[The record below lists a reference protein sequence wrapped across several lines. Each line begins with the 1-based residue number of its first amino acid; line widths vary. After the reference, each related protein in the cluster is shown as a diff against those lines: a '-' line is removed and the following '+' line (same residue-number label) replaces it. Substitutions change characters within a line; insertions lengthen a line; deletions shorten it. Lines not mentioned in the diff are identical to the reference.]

1 MHKLRKNYAVL
12 GFLIVLILIMFSIV
26 IFYIR
31 IAKEKSAQ
39 GTTTQVKDVTNPIVQ
54 EQIPTS
60 VVNVKYGVI
69 IGGYEGF
76 YVFDVEKKEII
87 TSVTTGSYVNDAQI
101 YEDYLYLVDR
111 EGLKIYD
118 FSDPQEVALL
128 NSYSTF
134 GDSLSVT
141 TNGELLFVADGENGL
156 ISFDLKDKVYIRLK
170 EHIRVPG
177 MVTQV
182 EMFEKYLFVIGPGLG
197 IRVYQINEDQTV
209 EEINYYDQLIS
220 PRMISLSKDFFVV
233 NDDLLGIQIFKTK
246 DLITTKKNDIK
257 PLYIWNED
265 AFSIQLVDESLY
277 FSTNNGVYK
286 RNLESLETQEIIT
299 GQFSRPNI
307 LVNDGFIYLTNNE
320 DGLYIYDLDTKKLL
334 KYINTVDSIDDF
346 VVLES
351 GVLIDE
357 GGKIVYLDKQ
367 KEKLWEKRYT
377 GSLIKG
383 EKGFYELNENI
394 VNFYGATNTITKSFP
409 ENIKRIKETEEG
421 VFVIAQE
428 NVYSFFDGTKVF
440 VGKAQDIE
448 VIDNFAYIAEE
459 DKITEFN
466 FLTGKS
472 SFKFYSKDYIDQ
484 IHSTSDGFILLT
496 EKGVFRVDFNFNIID
511 YFSFDYS
518 PDIIIM
524 NDKYIFYSVGSQ
536 LTIVDVSNF
545 DLNRMINL
553 DLPILS
559 MDCKDGYL
567 YISYSSKGITRYNI
581 TDKLQLVDE
590 EVVVNIFTAKNM
602 VF

>member
-60 VVNVKYGVI
+60 VVNVKYGV
-69 IGGYEGF
+69 
-76 YVFDVEKKEII
+76 
-87 TSVTTGSYVNDAQI
+87 VTTGSYVNDAQI

>member
-1 MHKLRKNYAVL
+1 MRKISKNYNVL
-12 GFLIVLILIMFSIV
+12 GFLIVLILIMTSIV

-31 IAKEKSAQ
+31 IAKERSAQ
-39 GTTTQVKDVTNPIVQ
+39 ESTTQVKDVTTPIVQ

-60 VVNVKYGVI
+60 VVGAKYGVI

-76 YVFDVEKKEII
+76 YVFDVGKKEIVA
-87 TSVTTGSYVNDAQI
+87 SVTTGSYVNDAQI
-101 YEDYLYLVDR
+101 YGNYLYLVDR

-118 FSDPQEVALL
+118 FSDPQELTLL

-141 TNGELLFVADGENGL
+141 TNGELVFVADGENGL

-170 EHIRVPG
+170 EHIHVPG

-197 IRVYQINEDQTV
+197 MKIYEINEDQTI

-220 PRMISLSKDFFVV
+220 PRMISLDNDFFVV
-233 NDDLLGIQIFKTK
+233 NDDLLGILLFKME
-246 DLITTKKNDIK
+246 DLITAKNYDVK
-257 PLYIWNED
+257 PLYIWDED
-265 AFSIQLVDESLY
+265 AFSIQLVDGSLY

-286 RNLESLETQEIIT
+286 RNLESLETQEIII
-299 GQFSRPNI
+299 GQFARPNI
-307 LVNDGFIYLTNNE
+307 SITDGYIYLTNNE
-320 DGLYIYDLDTKKLL
+320 DGMYVYDLNTKKLL

-440 VGKAQDIE
+440 GGKARDIE
-448 VIDNFAYIAEE
+448 VIDNIAYIADE
-459 DKITEFN
+459 DKIIEFN
-466 FLTGKS
+466 FLTGKN

-484 IHSTSDGFILLT
+484 IHSISDGFILLT
-496 EKGVFRVDFNFNIID
+496 EKGVFRTDFNFNIID
-511 YFSFDYS
+511 YFSFNYS
-518 PDIIIM
+518 PDIIMM
-524 NDKYIFYSVGSQ
+524 NGKYIFYSIGSQ
-536 LTIVDVSNF
+536 LTIVDLSNF
-545 DLNRMINL
+545 DLNRIIHL

-559 MDCKDGYL
+559 MDYKNRYL
-567 YISYSSKGITRYNI
+567 YLSYPSKGITRYNI

-590 EVVVNIFTAKNM
+590 EVIVNIFTAKNI

>member
-1 MHKLRKNYAVL
+1 VRKIIKNYTIL
-12 GFLIVLILIMFSIV
+12 GFLIVLILIMTSVV
-26 IFYIR
+26 IFYIQ
-31 IAKEKSAQ
+31 IAKERSVQ
-39 GTTTQVKDVTNPIVQ
+39 GSSTQVEEVTNPIVQ
-54 EQIPTS
+54 EKIPIST
-60 VVNVKYGVI
+60 VNAKYGVI

-87 TSVTTGSYVNDAQI
+87 ASVTTGSYVNDAQI

-118 FSDPQEVALL
+118 FSDPQKVTLL

-134 GDSLSVT
+134 GDSLSVA

-170 EHIRVPG
+170 EHIRLRG

-197 IRVYQINEDQTV
+197 MKIYEVKEDRTV
-209 EEINYYDQLIS
+209 EEINHYDQLVS

-233 NDDLLGIQIFKTK
+233 NDDLMGIQIFETK
-246 DLITTKKNDIK
+246 DLTTTKKHDVK
-257 PLYIWNED
+257 PLYIWDED
-265 AFSIQLVDESLY
+265 AFSIHLADDLLY

-286 RNLESLETQEIIT
+286 RSLESLETQEIIT

-307 LVNDGFIYLTNNE
+307 MINDGYIYLTNNE
-320 DGLYIYDLDTKKLL
+320 DGLYIYDLNTKKLL
-334 KYINTVDSIDDF
+334 KYINTVDSIDEF
-346 VVLES
+346 VTLES

-357 GGKIVYLDKQ
+357 GGKIVYIDKQ
-367 KEKLWEKRYT
+367 KEKLWEKRYI
-377 GSLIKG
+377 GDLIKG
-383 EKGFYELNENI
+383 EKGFYELNENV
-394 VNFYGATNTITKSFP
+394 VNFYDATNTITKSFP
-409 ENIKRIKETEEG
+409 ENIVGIKETQEG

-428 NVYSFFDGTKVF
+428 NIYSFFDGTKVF
-440 VGKAQDIE
+440 VGMAQDIE
-448 VIDNFAYIAEE
+448 IIDNFAYIAEE
-459 DKITEFN
+459 DKIIEFN

-472 SFKFYSKDYIDQ
+472 SFKFYSKDHIEQ
-484 IHSTSDGFILLT
+484 IHSISDGFILLT
-496 EKGVFRVDFNFNIID
+496 EKGVFRTDVNFNIID

-518 PDIIIM
+518 PDIIAL
-524 NDKYIFYSVGSQ
+524 NDKYIFYSIGSQ
-536 LTIVDVSNF
+536 LTIVDLSSF
-545 DLNRMINL
+545 DLNRIINL

-559 MDCKDGYL
+559 MDCKNGYL

-602 VF
+602 IF

>member
-1 MHKLRKNYAVL
+1 MRKISKNYTVL
-12 GFLIVLILIMFSIV
+12 VFLVVLILIMFSIV

-31 IAKEKSAQ
+31 IAKEKSVQ
-39 GTTTQVKDVTNPIVQ
+39 GSTAQVKDVTNPIVQ

-60 VVNVKYGVI
+60 VVGVKYGVI

-76 YVFDVEKKEII
+76 YVFDVEKKE
-87 TSVTTGSYVNDAQI
+87 TVASVTTGSYVNDAQV
-101 YEDYLYLVDR
+101 YGDYLYLVDR

-170 EHIRVPG
+170 EHIRLPG

-197 IRVYQINEDQTV
+197 MKIYQINEDQTV

-220 PRMISLSKDFFVV
+220 PRMISLNNDFFVV
-233 NDDLLGIQIFKTK
+233 NDDLLGIQIFETK
-246 DLITTKKNDIK
+246 DLIKTKKHDVK
-257 PLYIWNED
+257 PLYVWNED
-265 AFSIQLVDESLY
+265 AFSIQLADDSLY

-286 RNLESLETQEIIT
+286 RSLESLETQEIIT
-299 GQFSRPNI
+299 GQFSRSNI
-307 LVNDGFIYLTNNE
+307 LVTEGYIYLTNNE

-357 GGKIVYLDKQ
+357 GGKIVYIDKQ

-383 EKGFYELNENI
+383 EKGFYELNENV
-394 VNFYGATNTITKSFP
+394 VNFYNATNTITKSFP
-409 ENIKRIKETEEG
+409 ENIKRIKETQEG
-421 VFVIAQE
+421 VFVIAEE
-428 NVYSFFDGTKVF
+428 NIYSFFDGTKVF
-440 VGKAQDIE
+440 VGMAQDIE

-459 DKITEFN
+459 DKVIEFN

-496 EKGVFRVDFNFNIID
+496 EKGVFRTDLNFNIIE

-518 PDIIIM
+518 PDIITL
-524 NDKYIFYSVGSQ
+524 NDKYIFYSIGSQ
-536 LTIVDVSNF
+536 LTIVDLSNF
-545 DLNRMINL
+545 DLNRIINL

-559 MDCKDGYL
+559 IDCKDGYL
-567 YISYSSKGITRYNI
+567 YLSYSSKGITRYNI

-590 EVVVNIFTAKNM
+590 EVVVNIFTAKNI

>member
-1 MHKLRKNYAVL
+1 VHKLRKNYAVL

-209 EEINYYDQLIS
+209 EEINYYDQLVS

-409 ENIKRIKETEEG
+409 ENIVGIKETQEG
-421 VFVIAQE
+421 VFVIAE
-428 NVYSFFDGTKVF
+428 ESIYSFFDGIKVF

-448 VIDNFAYIAEE
+448 VIDNIAYIAEE
-459 DKITEFN
+459 DKIIEFN

-472 SFKFYSKDYIDQ
+472 NFKFYSKDYIDQ

>member
-1 MHKLRKNYAVL
+1 MRKISKNYAVL

-31 IAKEKSAQ
+31 IAKEKSVQ
-39 GTTTQVKDVTNPIVQ
+39 GTTTQVKDVTTPIVQ
-54 EQIPTS
+54 KQIPIS
-60 VVNVKYGVI
+60 VVGVKYGVI

-76 YVFDVEKKEII
+76 YVFDVEEKESIA
-87 TSVTTGSYVNDAQI
+87 SVTTGSYVNDAQI
-101 YEDYLYLVDR
+101 YGDYLYLVDR

-170 EHIRVPG
+170 EHIRLPG

-197 IRVYQINEDQTV
+197 MKIYQINEDQTV

-220 PRMISLSKDFFVV
+220 PRMISLNNDFFVV
-233 NDDLLGIQIFKTK
+233 NDDLLGILIFKME
-246 DLITTKKNDIK
+246 DLITAKNYDVK
-257 PLYIWNED
+257 PLYIWDED

-307 LVNDGFIYLTNNE
+307 LITEGYIYLTNNE
-320 DGLYIYDLDTKKLL
+320 DGLYIYDLNTKKLL
-334 KYINTVDSIDDF
+334 KYINKVDSIDDF

-367 KEKLWEKRYT
+367 KEKLWEKIYT
-377 GSLIKG
+377 GNLIKG
-383 EKGFYELNENI
+383 EKGFYELNENV
-394 VNFYGATNTITKSFP
+394 VNFYNATNTITKSFP
-409 ENIKRIKETEEG
+409 ENIVGIKETQEG
-421 VFVIAQE
+421 VFVIAE
-428 NVYSFFDGTKVF
+428 ESIYSFFDGIKVF

-448 VIDNFAYIAEE
+448 VIDNIAYIAEE
-459 DKITEFN
+459 DKIIEFN

-472 SFKFYSKDYIDQ
+472 NFKFYSKDYINQ
-484 IHSTSDGFILLT
+484 IHSTSDGFIFLT
-496 EKGVFRVDFNFNIID
+496 EKGVFRADFNFNIID

-518 PDIIIM
+518 PDIIMM

-536 LTIVDVSNF
+536 LTIVDMSNF

-567 YISYSSKGITRYNI
+567 YISYSSKGITRFNI

>member
-76 YVFDVEKKEII
+76 YVFDVEEKESIA
-87 TSVTTGSYVNDAQI
+87 SVTTGSYVNDAQI
-101 YEDYLYLVDR
+101 YGDYLYLVDR

-209 EEINYYDQLIS
+209 EEINYYDQLVS

-320 DGLYIYDLDTKKLL
+320 DGLYIYDLNTKKLL
-334 KYINTVDSIDDF
+334 KYINKVDSIDDF

-409 ENIKRIKETEEG
+409 ENIKRIKETQEG
-421 VFVIAQE
+421 VFVIAE
-428 NVYSFFDGTKVF
+428 ESIYSFFDGIKVF
-440 VGKAQDIE
+440 AGKAQDIE
-448 VIDNFAYIAEE
+448 IIDNIAYIAEE
-459 DKITEFN
+459 DKIIEFN

-472 SFKFYSKDYIDQ
+472 NFKFYSKDYINQ
-484 IHSTSDGFILLT
+484 IHSTSDGFIFLT

-567 YISYSSKGITRYNI
+567 YISYSSKGITRFNI

>member
-209 EEINYYDQLIS
+209 EEINYYDQLVS

>member
-1 MHKLRKNYAVL
+1 VRKISKNYAVL

-31 IAKEKSAQ
+31 IAKEKSVQ
-39 GTTTQVKDVTNPIVQ
+39 GTTTQVKDVTTPIVQ
-54 EQIPTS
+54 KQIPIS
-60 VVNVKYGVI
+60 VVGVKYGVI

-76 YVFDVEKKEII
+76 YVFDVEEKESIA
-87 TSVTTGSYVNDAQI
+87 SVTTGSYVNDAQI
-101 YEDYLYLVDR
+101 YGDYLYLVDR

-118 FSDPQEVALL
+118 FSDPQVVALL

-170 EHIRVPG
+170 EHIRLPG

-197 IRVYQINEDQTV
+197 MKIYQINEDQTV

-220 PRMISLSKDFFVV
+220 PRMISLNNDFFVV
-233 NDDLLGIQIFKTK
+233 NDDLLGILIFKME
-246 DLITTKKNDIK
+246 DLITAKNYDVK
-257 PLYIWNED
+257 PLYIWDED

-307 LVNDGFIYLTNNE
+307 LITEGYIYLTNNE
-320 DGLYIYDLDTKKLL
+320 DGLYIYDLNTKKLL
-334 KYINTVDSIDDF
+334 KYINKVDSIDDF

-351 GVLIDE
+351 GVLVDE

-367 KEKLWEKRYT
+367 KEKLWEKIYT
-377 GSLIKG
+377 GNLIKG
-383 EKGFYELNENI
+383 EKGFYELNENV
-394 VNFYGATNTITKSFP
+394 VNFYNATNTITKSFP
-409 ENIKRIKETEEG
+409 ENIVGIKETQEG
-421 VFVIAQE
+421 VFVIAE
-428 NVYSFFDGTKVF
+428 ESIYSFFDGIKVF

-448 VIDNFAYIAEE
+448 VIDNIAYIAEE
-459 DKITEFN
+459 DKIIEFN

-472 SFKFYSKDYIDQ
+472 NFKFYSKDYINQ
-484 IHSTSDGFILLT
+484 IHSTSDGFIFLT
-496 EKGVFRVDFNFNIID
+496 EKGVFRADFNFNIID

-518 PDIIIM
+518 PDIIMM

-536 LTIVDVSNF
+536 LTIVDMSNF

-567 YISYSSKGITRYNI
+567 YISYSSKGITRFNI

>member
-1 MHKLRKNYAVL
+1 MRKISKNYAVL

-31 IAKEKSAQ
+31 IAKEKSVQ
-39 GTTTQVKDVTNPIVQ
+39 GTTTQVKDVTTPIVQ
-54 EQIPTS
+54 KQIPIS
-60 VVNVKYGVI
+60 VVGVKYGVI

-76 YVFDVEKKEII
+76 YVFDVEEKESIA
-87 TSVTTGSYVNDAQI
+87 SVTTGSYVNDAQI
-101 YEDYLYLVDR
+101 YGDYLYLVDR

-170 EHIRVPG
+170 EHIRLPG

-197 IRVYQINEDQTV
+197 MKIYQINEDQTV

-220 PRMISLSKDFFVV
+220 PRMISLNNDFFVV
-233 NDDLLGIQIFKTK
+233 NDDLLGILIFKME
-246 DLITTKKNDIK
+246 DLITAKNYDVK
-257 PLYIWNED
+257 PLYIWDED

-307 LVNDGFIYLTNNE
+307 LITEGYIYLTNNE
-320 DGLYIYDLDTKKLL
+320 DGLYIYDLNTKKLL
-334 KYINTVDSIDDF
+334 KYINKVDSIDDF

-367 KEKLWEKRYT
+367 KEKLWEKIYT
-377 GSLIKG
+377 GNLIKG
-383 EKGFYELNENI
+383 EKVFYELNENV
-394 VNFYGATNTITKSFP
+394 VNFYNATNTITKSFP
-409 ENIKRIKETEEG
+409 ENIVGIKETQEG
-421 VFVIAQE
+421 VFVIAE
-428 NVYSFFDGTKVF
+428 ESIYSFFDGIKVF

-448 VIDNFAYIAEE
+448 VIDNIAYIAEE
-459 DKITEFN
+459 DKIIEFN

-472 SFKFYSKDYIDQ
+472 NFKFYSKDYINQ
-484 IHSTSDGFILLT
+484 IHSTSDGFIFLT
-496 EKGVFRVDFNFNIID
+496 EKGVFRADFNFNIID

-518 PDIIIM
+518 PDIIMM

-536 LTIVDVSNF
+536 LTIVDMSNF